1 MMHTFIGNL
10 TADPTTHNTPDGRT
24 SIHLRIA
31 VSERYRDSRTGEWKS
46 KEPTFWD
53 AYAWNAKA
61 EAIAAQQWRKGTPVI
76 IVGEL
81 VANVWTDQET
91 GQQRRKT
98 NIAIEAAGKNDSIP
112 LRKRDTAPAAP
123 RPRNGVHRSPNRS
136 SPRLQACRALA
147 LLTQRR
153 RLGCERSSKAADR
166 QEDRGHS
173 LASVSGCIISESALT

>member
-91 GQQRRKT
+91 GHRTGRPPGPGMECT
-98 NIAIEAAGKNDSIP
+98 AA
-112 LRKRDTAPAAP
+112 RTAAAP
-123 RPRNGVHRSPNRS
+123 G
-136 SPRLQACRALA
+136 CKLA
-147 LLTQRR
+147 GRWR
-153 RLGCERSSKAADR
+153 C
-166 QEDRGHS
+166 
-173 LASVSGCIISESALT
+173 

>member
-81 VANVWTDQET
+81 VANVWTDQEA

-112 LRKRDTAPAAP
+112 LRKRDAAPAAP
-123 RPRNGVHRSPNRS
+123 PAPEWSAHQPEPQQPQAASLPGVG
-136 SPRLQACRALA
+136 LVD
-147 LLTQRR
+147 
-153 RLGCERSSKAADR
+153 AA
-166 QEDRGHS
+166 
-173 LASVSGCIISESALT
+173 SEAGL

>member
-10 TADPTTHNTPDGRT
+10 TADPTTHNTSDGRM

-61 EAIAAQQWRKGTPVI
+61 EAIAAQQWGKGTPVI

-98 NIAIEAAGKNDSIP
+98 NIAIEAAGKNVSIP

-123 RPRNGVHRSPNRS
+123 PAPEWSAQQPEPQQPQAASLPGV
-136 SPRLQACRALA
+136 
-147 LLTQRR
+147 
-153 RLGCERSSKAADR
+153 GVVDAA
-166 QEDRGHS
+166 
-173 LASVSGCIISESALT
+173 SEAGL

>member
-46 KEPTFWD
+46 KEATFWD

-112 LRKRDTAPAAP
+112 LRKHDTAPAAP
-123 RPRNGVHRSPNRS
+123 PAPEWSAHQPEPQQPQAASLPGVG
-136 SPRLQACRALA
+136 LVD
-147 LLTQRR
+147 
-153 RLGCERSSKAADR
+153 AA
-166 QEDRGHS
+166 
-173 LASVSGCIISESALT
+173 SEAGL

>member
-98 NIAIEAAGKNDSIP
+98 NIAIEAAGKNDSIL

-123 RPRNGVHRSPNRS
+123 PAPEWSAHQPEPQQPQAASLPGVG
-136 SPRLQACRALA
+136 LVD
-147 LLTQRR
+147 
-153 RLGCERSSKAADR
+153 AA
-166 QEDRGHS
+166 
-173 LASVSGCIISESALT
+173 SEAGL

>member
-123 RPRNGVHRSPNRS
+123 SAPEWSAPQPEPQQPQAASLPGV
-136 SPRLQACRALA
+136 
-147 LLTQRR
+147 
-153 RLGCERSSKAADR
+153 GVVDAA
-166 QEDRGHS
+166 
-173 LASVSGCIISESALT
+173 SEAGL

>member
-112 LRKRDTAPAAP
+112 LRKRDTAPATPPAP
-123 RPRNGVHRSPNRS
+123 EWSAHQPEPQQPQAASLPGVG
-136 SPRLQACRALA
+136 LVD
-147 LLTQRR
+147 
-153 RLGCERSSKAADR
+153 AA
-166 QEDRGHS
+166 
-173 LASVSGCIISESALT
+173 SEAGL

>member
-10 TADPTTHNTPDGRT
+10 TADPTTHNTPDGRM

-123 RPRNGVHRSPNRS
+123 PAPEWSAQQPEPQQPQTASLPGV
-136 SPRLQACRALA
+136 
-147 LLTQRR
+147 
-153 RLGCERSSKAADR
+153 GVVDAA
-166 QEDRGHS
+166 
-173 LASVSGCIISESALT
+173 SEAGL

>member
-123 RPRNGVHRSPNRS
+123 PTPEWSAHQPEPQQPQAASLPGVG
-136 SPRLQACRALA
+136 LVD
-147 LLTQRR
+147 
-153 RLGCERSSKAADR
+153 AA
-166 QEDRGHS
+166 
-173 LASVSGCIISESALT
+173 SEAGL

>member
-10 TADPTTHNTPDGRT
+10 TADPTTHNTPDGRM

-98 NIAIEAAGKNDSIP
+98 NIAIEAAGKNESIP
-112 LRKRDTAPAAP
+112 LRKRDTTQAAP
-123 RPRNGVHRSPNRS
+123 PAPEWSAPQPEPQQPQAASLPGVG
-136 SPRLQACRALA
+136 LVD
-147 LLTQRR
+147 
-153 RLGCERSSKAADR
+153 AA
-166 QEDRGHS
+166 
-173 LASVSGCIISESALT
+173 SEAGL

>member
-10 TADPTTHNTPDGRT
+10 TADPTTHNTPDGRM

-61 EAIAAQQWRKGTPVI
+61 EAIAAQQWGKGTPVI

-123 RPRNGVHRSPNRS
+123 PAPEWSAQQHEPQQPQAASLPGV
-136 SPRLQACRALA
+136 
-147 LLTQRR
+147 
-153 RLGCERSSKAADR
+153 GVVDAA
-166 QEDRGHS
+166 
-173 LASVSGCIISESALT
+173 SEAGL

>member
-10 TADPTTHNTPDGRT
+10 TADPTTHNTSDGRM

-61 EAIAAQQWRKGTPVI
+61 EAIAAQQWGKGTPVI

-98 NIAIEAAGKNDSIP
+98 NIAIEAAGKNVSIP
-112 LRKRDTAPAAP
+112 LRKRDTTPAAP
-123 RPRNGVHRSPNRS
+123 PAPEWSAQQPEPQQPQAASLPGV
-136 SPRLQACRALA
+136 
-147 LLTQRR
+147 
-153 RLGCERSSKAADR
+153 GVVDAA
-166 QEDRGHS
+166 
-173 LASVSGCIISESALT
+173 SEAGL